1 MNKAQSQQKERSN
14 KNMSEINKIKTTE
27 TIEKIGEIKSWILKK
42 IRLTH
47 V

>member
-14 KNMSEINKIKTTE
+14 KNMSETNKIKTTE
-27 TIEKIGEIKSWILKK
+27 TIEKISEIKSWILKK
-42 IRLTH
+42 IRLTQ